1 MAFEKTQEEI
11 EEEKRLFAE
20 RYPETSPESDVLSL
34 TPKETVALK
43 TLAQSLSHCTYD
55 DLIDKLGGETNQSSF
70 DKVRLEVLISR
81 LRTKL
86 FNFKEQAFEIKT
98 IHGTGYRL
106 TTALVVRER

>member
-1 MAFEKTQEEI
+1 MY
-11 EEEKRLFAE
+11 L
-20 RYPETSPESDVLSL
+20 TSPESDVLSL

-55 DLIDKLGGETNQSSF
+55 DLIDKLGGETSQLSF

-86 FNFKEQAFEIKT
+86 FNFKEQSIEIKT
-98 IHGTGYRL
+98 IHRTGYRL
-106 TTALVVRER
+106 TKALVVKER